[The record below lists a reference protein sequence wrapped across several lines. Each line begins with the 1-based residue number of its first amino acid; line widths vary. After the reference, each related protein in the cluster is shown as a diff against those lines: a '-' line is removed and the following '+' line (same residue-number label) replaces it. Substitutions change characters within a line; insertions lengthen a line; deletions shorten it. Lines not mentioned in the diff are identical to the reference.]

1 MLQLFSLTLLATSLL
16 AFFLGVVV
24 FLKGRDKAL
33 NRMWLLTSSSIG
45 FWSLGISRIVISDTY
60 KEGWIWNWV
69 LYSGAIFIPIFHF
82 HFFKILTNLRSKIS
96 NRFLVTGYF
105 LSSLFFISNFT
116 KFFVK
121 DIPPVFY
128 FKHWVEPGVLYYP
141 FFVFFSVYMLA
152 NIYVLASRYRQSCGV
167 SKKQIKNVL
176 ISAIFGVI
184 GSTTVFFPQIIGL
197 YPFGS
202 YLIIVYLVGVTY
214 TIIRHH
220 LMDIKFVLRRSSVY
234 LLSLSTVILLATFF
248 KYVFS
253 RLVPEMELVDELV
266 VIFVTIIIFPYI
278 KEYFSYI
285 SNKYFFASLYNI
297 QEVITRFSDKLS
309 SILEIDKLLETIVSE
324 VNKSFYPK
332 SMSIFLYNEKD
343 SKYYAAFSA
352 GDSYKKRESFEL
364 SKKIFDKYLDDR
376 NVLVMSELREKSES
390 DYHKTLQTFLNKDI
404 KIIVPLSIKD
414 REIGLFLMGEKESG
428 EAYNSEDIQLLQI
441 LATQSSF
448 ALDNSLKFEEAKNF
462 NILLEREV
470 EKAVMELQKANGEL
484 RTLDTAKSDFISI
497 ASHQLR
503 TPLTVI
509 KGYVSMILEGNF
521 GKLPDPA
528 REPTE
533 KIYDSNERLIKLV
546 EQLLSISRIE
556 SGRIKYDFEETN
568 LSDIVLNVIEGVRY
582 GAIKKG
588 LDLSYAP
595 PKGFVP
601 MVNIDTVKM
610 KQIIGSL
617 IDNSIKYTYKTEEKR
632 GFVLI
637 RIEDLKDK
645 NKIRLSIED
654 NGMGIKEEDKVNLF
668 KKFSRGKDIS
678 TVYTEGT
685 GLGLYVA
692 KQIIEAH
699 SGSIYAESR
708 GRNMGTKIYFDLPKI
723 ETEK

>member
-1 MLQLFSLTLLATSLL
+1 MYNFYILSTFLT
-16 AFFLGVVV
+16 FFLSL
-24 FLKGRDKAL
+24 FLGLFTFVKGRKKTFSIYWSLVAFACSSWSLSLWGLITSYSEEKAL
-33 NRMWLLTSSSIG
+33 FWQSIVD
-45 FWSLGISRIVISDTY
+45 ISAMLIPFFFLYFVIYFVELKNEQRIVKTLSLIFLIFLIFFSFTKY
-60 KEGWIWNWV
+60 YRTGVIPTTLFHFWINPGTFYFLLPLFQFV
-69 LYSGAIFIPIFHF
+69 NVSYALYLLFKDYLKSVGIRKKQLKFIFILSIVGFGGAS
-82 HFFKILTNLRSKIS
+82 TN
-96 NRFLVTGYF
+96 
-105 LSSLFFISNFT
+105 
-116 KFFVK
+116 
-121 DIPPVFY
+121 
-128 FKHWVEPGVLYYP
+128 
-141 FFVFFSVYMLA
+141 
-152 NIYVLASRYRQSCGV
+152 
-167 SKKQIKNVL
+167 
-176 ISAIFGVI
+176 
-184 GSTTVFFPQIIGL
+184 FFPQFFGY
-197 YPFGS
+197 YPYGHILVAF
-202 YLIIVYLVGVTY
+202 YVFLTVYSIFKY
-214 TIIRHH
+214 R
-220 LMDIKFVLRRSSVY
+220 LMDLKFVLRRSSVY